1 MLITGATHLSLRQPT
16 QSKADAQKP
25 SHFSGD
31 RPSCHITT
39 TYLNRPSVNQ
49 QLCLRH
55 TNARARACTCTIR
68 PNLQKSLLRQCE
80 FTASSQMIF
89 TALLAKP
96 SLSACW
102 GQMRHCTRKC
112 LSNTAK
118 HLVCAVAH
126 LWPKREHPVDRSSR
140 ATLNREQYYVLVLEK
155 KTNVYKLS
163 GATIPVLTRPLSASL
178 WVTRDGC
185 APLIF
190 FFF

>member
-1 MLITGATHLSLRQPT
+1 MLRATVDKTRISYQTILSFYRTYSSSPSLLPSLSVDRMLITGATHLSLRQPT

-96 SLSACW
+96 SLSAC
-102 GQMRHCTRKC
+102 
-112 LSNTAK
+112 
-118 HLVCAVAH
+118 
-126 LWPKREHPVDRSSR
+126 
-140 ATLNREQYYVLVLEK
+140 
-155 KTNVYKLS
+155 
-163 GATIPVLTRPLSASL
+163 
-178 WVTRDGC
+178 
-185 APLIF
+185 
-190 FFF
+190 